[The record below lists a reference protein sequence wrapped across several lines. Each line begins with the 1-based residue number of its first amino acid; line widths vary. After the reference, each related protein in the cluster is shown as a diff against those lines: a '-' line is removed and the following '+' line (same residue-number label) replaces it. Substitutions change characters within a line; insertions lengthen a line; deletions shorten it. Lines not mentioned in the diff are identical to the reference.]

1 MRNGL
6 VVVIAVLMT
15 LVLPRV
21 QLTVPVPSASC
32 RARPLARQ
40 PRQR

>member
-6 VVVIAVLMT
+6 VVVIAVLVT

-21 QLTVPVPSASC
+21 QLTMPVPSASC
-32 RARPLARQ
+32 RARSLARQ

>member
-1 MRNGL
+1 
-6 VVVIAVLMT
+6 VIAVLTT

-32 RARPLARQ
+32 RASPLARQ

>member
-6 VVVIAVLMT
+6 VLMIAVLMT

-32 RARPLARQ
+32 RASPLARQ

>member
-21 QLTVPVPSASC
+21 QLTVPAPSASC
-32 RARPLARQ
+32 RARSLARQ

>member
-15 LVLPRV
+15 LAVPRV
-21 QLTVPVPSASC
+21 RLTVPLPDAKLPGQ
-32 RARPLARQ
+32 RLARQ